1 MVDRHD
7 CRQPVSLVVAEAAV
21 RRRCRRVIVLIG
33 AIIILSLA
41 DFLVTM
47 THLKSTG
54 MVEANPIAV
63 YLIRTTES
71 PWVLASF
78 KALTVLIC
86 VSLLF
91 KLRRHVEGEIAAW
104 CAVLVLAG
112 MALMWH
118 SYSRSLTELEGI
130 RMVEAAA
137 GDENWLQFD

>member
-1 MVDRHD
+1 M
-7 CRQPVSLVVAEAAV
+7 
-21 RRRCRRVIVLIG
+21 LIG

-41 DFLVTM
+41 DLVVTM

-63 YLIRTTES
+63 YLIRATES
-71 PWVLASF
+71 PWALASF

-104 CAVLVLAG
+104 CAVLVLVG
-112 MALMWH
+112 MAMMWH
-118 SYSRSLTELEGI
+118 SYTRSLAELEDI

-137 GDENWLQFD
+137 GEENWLQLD